1 MTLSV
6 RPATA
11 ADAPR
16 VAEIYRH
23 YVTDTVIT
31 FETEPPPPAEWAGR
45 ISAASVFLVGEADGA
60 VAGFAYA
67 TAWKPRAAYR
77 FTGEDSIYLDPAT
90 RGRGHGRAMLDALV
104 SASRGA
110 GLRRLIATIADTGN
124 PASVRLHRTAGFR
137 PAGRLERV
145 GWKFDRWIDVELLQL
160 DLDGG

>member
-1 MTLSV
+1 MTLLV

-11 ADAPR
+11 ADSAR

-31 FETEPPPPAEWAGR
+31 FEIDPPPATEWADR
-45 ISAASVFLVGEADGA
+45 IAAAPVFLVGETDGA
-60 VAGFAYA
+60 IAGFAYA

-77 FTGEDSIYLDPAT
+77 FTCEDSIYLDPAI
-90 RGRGHGRAMLDALV
+90 RGRGHGRIMLETLIDA
-104 SASRGA
+104 ARAA
-110 GLRRLIATIADTGN
+110 GLQRMLATIADAGN
-124 PASVRLHRTAGFR
+124 PASVRLHKTLGFR

-160 DLDGG
+160 DLDEG